1 MRAGPGAAHL
11 RSRWEVSL
19 LLGPHP
25 SAADMCEWEY
35 ARAVSAMRA
44 SDRPTAL
51 TVRPPRPG
59 PRRAVPRRAAPHR
72 PRRPEHTE
80 ARPPPLPR
88 RACRGV
94 RRRAS
99 DRPNTPAPPGIQAL
113 GRAVQLMQGLTVPHH
128 ATDTGAGLPGSHKA
142 EYERLCDD
150 MLRNARRAPAPRPRR
165 PAPAPPRHPPPAA
178 SSRRRLPERRLPA
191 PRPRSLGA
199 IASVHPAV
207 GGIYCDACPPTE
219 FAETVPP
226 APPRR
231 ALPRP
236 AAAVRGPG
244 APPFARPSRAAAV
257 PPTAPPGRNAGVFFA
272 RRRRTSRRAS

>member
-191 PRPRSLGA
+191 PPPPQLGRDRVGAPGGRRHLLRRLPPDRVRRDGAPRPA
-199 IASVHPAV
+199 AP
-207 GGIYCDACPPTE
+207 C
-219 FAETVPP
+219 P

-231 ALPRP
+231 RGAWPRR
-236 AAAVRGPG
+236 AA
-244 APPFARPSRAAAV
+244 FRPSV
-257 PPTAPPGRNAGVFFA
+257 A
-272 RRRRTSRRAS
+272 RRRRTAYRTAGP